1 AEWLLRVRMD
11 VAGIDHLRGPG
22 ERERHRPVGHRAR
35 VHGHGAAVVDGRAG
49 LAGRQQARGHVG
61 RGMGGLENLHGADVV
76 HLGRATAA
84 GGVGI
89 DAHRPVGAGRLDVP
103 AVDDADDAPGPAAAG
118 LDTGRQHAAAVEA
131 FAAEAVAGDDVARV
145 VHGDIAVTLRKD
157 TGGVVALRF
166 DPAAVVDRD
175 VPVDGAGMDA
185 ERIAAIGVK
194 GAFVGDRRTR
204 VALRLEGGTPG
215 GGVCGD
221 VAVVVGRHFVA
232 GGEHAVG
239 EAVVGIHGDV
249 GQVVDRR
256 VVVAPVDVH
265 ADQVAGA
272 DFDDG
277 RVDFQ
282 RHARLGGDDRR
293 VVDHAGF
300 PGERGATAG

>member
-1 AEWLLRVRMD
+1 
-11 VAGIDHLRGPG
+11 
-22 ERERHRPVGHRAR
+22 
-35 VHGHGAAVVDGRAG
+35 
-49 LAGRQQARGHVG
+49 
-61 RGMGGLENLHGADVV
+61 
-76 HLGRATAA
+76 T
-84 GGVGI
+84 
-89 DAHRPVGAGRLDVP
+89 
-103 AVDDADDAPGPAAAG
+103 
-118 LDTGRQHAAAVEA
+118 
-131 FAAEAVAGDDVARV
+131 
-145 VHGDIAVTLRKD
+145 TLFRS
-157 TGGVVALRF
+157 
-166 DPAAVVDRD
+166 
-175 VPVDGAGMDA
+175 
-185 ERIAAIGVK
+185 
-194 GAFVGDRRTR
+194 
-204 VALRLEGGTPG
+204 EGGTPG

-293 VVDHAGF
+293 VVDHARLGGDDRRVVDPAGF
-300 PGERGATAG
+300 PGERGATAGQREGRGGRGKCDA